1 VKNRR
6 TFEITE
12 EKVRAMLRIVAKN
25 PLDLFLS
32 EPCRRFFGAAR
43 WEEGGKHLEVFQ
55 DEGKGVMPGT
65 VAHNRRELEEHGFGS
80 SRRTQR
86 LLNPL
91 SGLSPVYENPSAL
104 KVLSIGPRTEMEIF
118 HLLGIGF
125 SLKNIA
131 AVDLISSSPLIDLG
145 DMHAL
150 PYPDRAFDVVI
161 SSWVLNYS
169 NRPQLAMDE
178 MVRVCADRGL
188 IAIGLTYDPTY
199 KGSYVDE
206 NPAPD
211 AIVGSMQRSV
221 EDLTR
226 MLGKKLDRICFQQD
240 PIADQVK
247 GPVMMIARIK
257 H

>member
-1 VKNRR
+1 VKNRVNL
-6 TFEITE
+6 EISE
-12 EKVRAMLRIVAKN
+12 DQVRSMLKIVAKN
-25 PLDLFLS
+25 PIDLFLS
-32 EPCRRFFGAAR
+32 APCRRFLCASR
-43 WEEGGKHLEVFQ
+43 WESSGKHLEVFS
-55 DEGKGVMPGT
+55 DDGKGTMPGT

-91 SGLSPVYENPSAL
+91 SALSPVYENPASL

-118 HLLGIGF
+118 HLIGLGF
-125 SLKNIA
+125 APKNVFAI
-131 AVDLISSSPLIDLG
+131 DLISSSPFIDLG

-169 NRPQLAMDE
+169 NRPQLAVDE

-199 KGSYVDE
+199 KGSYIDE

-221 EDLTR
+221 DDLAR
-226 MLGKKLDRICFQQD
+226 MVGPKLDRICFQQD
-240 PIADQVK
+240 PVADQVK